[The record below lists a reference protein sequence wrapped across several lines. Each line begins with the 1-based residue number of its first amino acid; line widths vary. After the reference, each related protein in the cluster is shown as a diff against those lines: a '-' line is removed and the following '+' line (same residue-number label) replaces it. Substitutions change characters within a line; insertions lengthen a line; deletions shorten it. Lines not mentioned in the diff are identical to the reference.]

1 MTEQHMQNQY
11 RPSTVSPPG
20 TTLGELLEERGIR
33 QIELA
38 TRMGVTPKFVNELI
52 GGKAT
57 ITPTT
62 ALALEKALDVPAS
75 FWLARDA
82 RYQEALA
89 RQASQAE
96 MAANVDWL
104 NELPLK
110 DLRKFKWIP
119 EQESKPAY
127 VEACLRFFGVVSV
140 DAWRQQYVTQTNASA
155 AYRASEKVRKDPG
168 SVAAWLRAGE
178 LLASRM
184 ECQPF
189 DRDAFLEI
197 VNNARKL
204 TLVAEPSEFVPA
216 LRNSFA
222 GCGVAVVIVR
232 APKGCP
238 ISGAV
243 RWLTPQKALVQLS
256 MRYLRNDTFW
266 FTFFHECGHIALH
279 GKKMLFLENDEMTG
293 AEEDEANRFA
303 ADQLI
308 PPNDWSQFLPYT
320 VTEQAIRQ
328 FADRVGIAPGIVL
341 GRLQKERGFPWNRFT
356 HLKVQ
361 YVWKEDE

>member
-1 MTEQHMQNQY
+1 MTDHYVRNEY
-11 RPSTVSPPG
+11 RPSSVTPPG
-20 TTLGELLEERGIR
+20 VTLGDLLEERGIR
-33 QIELA
+33 QTELA

-52 GGKAT
+52 AGKTA

-82 RYQEALA
+82 RYQESLA
-89 RQASQAE
+89 RRASLAE
-96 MAANVDWL
+96 LVANVDWL
-104 NELPLK
+104 DELPLR
-110 DLRKFKWIP
+110 DMRKFRWIE
-119 EQESKPAY
+119 EQPSKPAY

-140 DAWRQQYVTQTNASA
+140 DAWRQQYVRQTNASA
-155 AYRASEKVRKDPG
+155 AYRSSEKVRKNPG
-168 SVAAWLRAGE
+168 SIAAWLRAGE
-178 LLASRM
+178 LEASRI
-184 ECQPF
+184 ECHPF
-189 DRDAFLEI
+189 NRDAFLATI
-197 VNNARKL
+197 SQARSL
-204 TLVAEPSEFVPA
+204 TLLTEPSEFVPA
-216 LRNSFA
+216 LRDSFA
-222 GCGVAVVIVR
+222 RCGVAVVIVR

-243 RWLTPQKALVQLS
+243 RWLSPQKALVQLS

-308 PPNDWSQFLPYT
+308 PPNEWSQFLPYT
-320 VTEQAIRQ
+320 VTEQAIRD
-328 FADRVGIAPGIVL
+328 FAQRIGIAPGIVL
-341 GRLQKERGFPWNRFT
+341 GRLQKERGVPWSRFAN
-356 HLKVQ
+356 LKVR
-361 YVWKEDE
+361 YAWKEDE

>member
-11 RPSTVSPPG
+11 RPSMVSPPG
-20 TTLGELLEERGIR
+20 TTLSELLEERGIR
-33 QIELA
+33 QVELA

-52 GGKAT
+52 AGKTT

-62 ALALEKALDVPAS
+62 ALALEKALDVSAA

-89 RQASQAE
+89 REASQAE
-96 MAANVDWL
+96 MVANVDWL

-110 DLRKFKWIP
+110 DLRKFRWI
-119 EQESKPAY
+119 EEHESKPAY

-178 LLASRM
+178 LLASRI

-189 DRDAFLEI
+189 GRDIFLETM
-197 VNNARKL
+197 NNARKL
-204 TLVAEPSEFVPA
+204 TLVTDPSEFVPA
-216 LRNSFA
+216 LRDLFA
-222 GCGVAVVIVR
+222 TCGVAVVIVR

-293 AEEDEANRFA
+293 TEEDEANRFA

-308 PPNDWSQFLPYT
+308 PPNEWAQFLPFT
-320 VTEQAIRQ
+320 VTEQTIRL
-328 FADRVGIAPGIVL
+328 FAERIGIAPGIVL
-341 GRLQKERGFPWNRFT
+341 GRLQKERGFPWNRLT

-361 YVWKEDE
+361 YIWKEDE